1 MSFALLLSA
10 RKKKSILSPQS
21 VVSKSPIIYELSD
34 EESDS
39 QEDKENNFQGIRYL
53 PSIFIRLLYVIIVL
67 SEIIY

>member
-10 RKKKSILSPQS
+10 RKKKSILSSQS

-39 QEDKENNFQGIRYL
+39 KEDKENNFQGIRYL
-53 PSIFIRLLYVIIVL
+53 PSIFI
-67 SEIIY
+67 